1 MKFNQKKAVVAMLM
15 PGKLCFRPKK
25 KKKFLKRGTFYN
37 DKFHL
42 EGMAISKSM
51 FQTIEL

>member
-1 MKFNQKKAVVAMLM
+1 MLQT
-15 PGKLCFRPKK
+15 KK